1 MIKLNKSQLDN
12 ASTAIGLILAI
23 LIPLNTY
30 DYLPK
35 RETSCVIAILIAVG
49 GYLTNKPATA
59 RPTTEE
65 VEDKAI
71 SSDRRDK
78 C

>member
-1 MIKLNKSQLDN
+1 MIKLNKSQLDS
-12 ASTAIGLILAI
+12 ATTAIGLVLAI

-35 RETSCVIAILIAVG
+35 RETNCAIAILVAVA

-65 VEDKAI
+65 VEDKAVQE
-71 SSDRRDK
+71 
-78 C
+78 

>member
-12 ASTAIGLILAI
+12 FTTIIGLLAGVILT
-23 LIPLNTY
+23 LSTY

-35 RETSCVIAILIAVG
+35 RESSCAVALLGALG
-49 GYLTNKPATA
+49 GYLTNKAATA

-65 VEDKAI
+65 VEDKAVQEQE
-71 SSDRRDK
+71 
-78 C
+78 